1 MLNKYQYK
9 DRDYIEDIIKQGF
22 TSKFINTE
30 LKLLA
35 KYYRENGDDE
45 VAIKDKLQSFCEKYL
60 EGYNP
65 AIHYKVINN
74 AVSYGMNDTNKII
87 QINNI
92 SVSNSELSYIDN
104 LELEHSHKR
113 VVFTLLVLQRL
124 FKKFLEI
131 KDGTV
136 KSDEYYFGGFKNYR
150 DLVSVAKIT
159 FDKKKKS
166 KVKNIHDLIRF
177 FHEKGIVQ
185 IANNGNIKLLFMY
198 DIPMDDG
205 EEVIVKDYNV
215 IGYYYDLYHGENRVK
230 ECEGENCNVLIKM
243 TTGNNMYCK
252 ECANA
257 VKKEQNRIAD
267 KKYKKKIRRE
277 S

>member
-35 KYYRENGDDE
+35 KYYREHGNDE
-45 VAIKDKLQSFCEKYL
+45 VVIKNKIQSFCEKHL

-92 SVSNSELSYIDN
+92 SVSKSELSYIDN
-104 LELEHSHKR
+104 LDLEHNYKR

-131 KDGTV
+131 KDGEV

-166 KVKNIHDLIRF
+166 KVKNIHDLIRL
-177 FHEKGIVQ
+177 FHDKRIVQ

-198 DIPMDDG
+198 EIPVDG
-205 EEVIVKDYNV
+205 DKEVIVKDYNV
-215 IGYYYDLYHGENRVK
+215 IGYYYDLYYGENRVK
-230 ECEGENCNVLIKM
+230 ECEECGIPIKM
-243 TTGNNMYCK
+243 SGNK
-252 ECANA
+252 
-257 VKKEQNRIAD
+257 
-267 KKYKKKIRRE
+267 KKYCSRCAKVVNIKKTIENRASKRV
-277 S
+277 